1 MLFDLRG
8 KGRRRT
14 VRVIYIG
21 LALLMGV
28 GLVGFGIGGGFGG
41 GGLLNAASNNEGSN
55 AASFANQIKKYSKI
69 TRRQPGNVQAWEKLT
84 EAELH
89 EAGGEAYVS
98 SSGVVT
104 DKGRELF
111 SAAAQSWTSYL
122 ALNPPKPSAKLAQL
136 VLPIYAPGGLNQ
148 PSEAVQVLQI
158 IVAAKP
164 NSASRYAELAEYAYK
179 AKNVRVADLAAAK
192 AVALAP
198 PTQRVRLKKELEEI
212 KKNPSGEK
220 VYTTTTNGKTY
231 TGKLNSKGELQGTE
245 VTTTT
250 PAPATTTG
258 TTKK

>member
-14 VRVIYIG
+14 VRVIYVG
-21 LALLMGV
+21 LALLLGV

-55 AASFANQIKKYSKI
+55 SASFSNQIKRYARI
-69 TRRQPGNVQAWEKLT
+69 TRQQPGNVQAWQKLT
-84 EAELH
+84 EAQLH
-89 EAGGEAYVS
+89 QAGGEAYVT

-104 DKGRELF
+104 SKGHELF
-111 SAAAQSWTSYL
+111 SDAAQSWTSYI
-122 ALNPPKPSAKLAQL
+122 ALNPPHPSAKLAQL
-136 VLPIYAPGGLNQ
+136 VLPIFAPGGLNR
-148 PSEAVQVLQI
+148 PSDAVQALQI
-158 IVAAKP
+158 VVAAKP
-164 NSASRYAELAEYAYK
+164 NSASRYAELAQYAYK
-179 AKNVRVADLAAAK
+179 AKNLRVADLAAAK

-198 PTQRVRLKKELEEI
+198 ANQRVRLKKELEEV

-245 VTTTT
+245 VKATT
-250 PAPATTTG
+250 PAPATP
-258 TTKK
+258 KK

>member
-8 KGRRRT
+8 RGRRRT
-14 VRVIYIG
+14 VRVLYIG

-41 GGLLNAASNNEGSN
+41 GGLLNAASNNEGANS
-55 AASFANQIKKYSKI
+55 ASFANQIKKYRKI
-69 TRRQPGNVQAWEKLT
+69 TQQQPSNLKAWEKLT

-89 EAGGEAYVS
+89 EAGGEAYVTNT
-98 SSGVVT
+98 GVVT
-104 DKGRELF
+104 SKGKELF
-111 SAAAQSWTSYL
+111 SQAARAWSTYL
-122 ALNPPKPSAKLAQL
+122 ALNPPQPSAKLAQL

-148 PSEAVQVLQI
+148 PASAVQVLQI
-158 IVAAKP
+158 VVAAKP
-164 NSASRYAELAEYAYK
+164 NSASRYAELAEYAFK
-179 AKNVRVADLAAAK
+179 AKNVRVGDLAAAR

-198 PTQRVRLKKELEEI
+198 ATQRVRLKKELEEA

-231 TGKLNSKGELQGTE
+231 AGKLNSKGELQATE
-245 VTTTT
+245 VTKST
-250 PAPATTTG
+250 PAPATTTS